1 MIEILKGVK
10 LKNLRARKKSPPILE
25 VIIIPN
31 HLIIM
36 ILNVSIV

>member
-10 LKNLRARKKSPPILE
+10 LKNLRARKKSPSILE